1 MPPLLPI
8 DGSTWYPF
16 SQRLLFSSEAG
27 NQGRVYQAT
36 LDVPAVVEDLSGV
49 MGNGGY
55 EGMQADSDGNIII
68 IEDVGGSKGSTNSFA
83 RQPNSFIYRFI
94 PKNPR
99 KLMAGGKLQAL
110 QVASLRTGTPIVF
123 HPGQADADILSDDML
138 DLHTYGKVFDTRWI
152 VIHDTD
158 TQGSTAFDANA
169 AAKAAGAT
177 PFKRPENGQFRPGTE
192 FKEFYFDETGDTDSR
207 TQAPNHGGF
216 GSIMKLTLK
225 PSVDKGKL
233 TMFYK
238 GDVQHT
244 GFDNVGF
251 VTPNKIVF
259 VEDAGDTLHTQRN
272 ALDSAFLFDVRT
284 DYSNSANEP
293 IRMLA
298 EGRDPSATIDSAFSG
313 LPGYQND
320 GDNEITGF
328 HVSDGDPTTGGLLGA
343 KNPRPFHDGWRVF
356 YTAQHGDNRT
366 FEILPVNN
374 WDVDGQD

>member
-1 MPPLLPI
+1 
-8 DGSTWYPF
+8 
-16 SQRLLFSSEAG
+16 
-27 NQGRVYQAT
+27 
-36 LDVPAVVEDLSGV
+36 
-49 MGNGGY
+49 
-55 EGMQADSDGNIII
+55 
-68 IEDVGGSKGSTNSFA
+68 
-83 RQPNSFIYRFI
+83 
-94 PKNPR
+94 
-99 KLMAGGKLQAL
+99 LQAL
-110 QVASLRTGTPIVF
+110 QVTSLRTGTPIVF
-123 HPGQADADILSDDML
+123 HAGQADADILADDML
-138 DLHTYGKVFDTRWI
+138 DLHTYGKVFSTRWI
-152 VIHDTD
+152 TIHDTD
-158 TQGSTAFDANA
+158 VQGFAEFNANA
-169 AAKAAGAT
+169 LAKTAGAT
-177 PFKRPENGQFRPGTE
+177 PFKRPENGQFRPGSE
-192 FKEFYFDETGDTDSR
+192 FREFYFDETGDTNADTS
-207 TQAPNHGGF
+207 AGNYGGF
-216 GSIMKLTLK
+216 GSIMKLTMQNPLG
-225 PSVDKGKL
+225 DRGNL

-238 GDVQHT
+238 GDVQHS
-244 GFDNVGF
+244 GFDNVAF